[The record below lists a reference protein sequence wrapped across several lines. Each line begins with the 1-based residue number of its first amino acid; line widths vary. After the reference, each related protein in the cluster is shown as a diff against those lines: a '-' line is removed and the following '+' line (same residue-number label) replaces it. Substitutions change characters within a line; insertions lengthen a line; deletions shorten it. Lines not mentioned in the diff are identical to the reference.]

1 MQISFIFSCLAFL
14 ALSHQALSVPM
25 IGKYSRILN
34 KQDRQLKGPATLKTS
49 YDSTSHHE
57 ENDSLLSRPKKKVL
71 QKAFSEKGPKLV
83 ADKAL
88 RAWKSLRSV
97 NLRSRFT
104 KDTKNP
110 WGLLQNE

>member
-1 MQISFIFSCLAFL
+1 
-14 ALSHQALSVPM
+14 
-25 IGKYSRILN
+25 
-34 KQDRQLKGPATLKTS
+34 
-49 YDSTSHHE
+49 
-57 ENDSLLSRPKKKVL
+57 VL